1 MTDDA
6 DADVRPLSADHF
18 DDFRAITDYGFQPG
32 EGPQTYDE
40 EADRIADRYGAF
52 VGDDLVSVC
61 GHYDLS
67 ANLRGEWVSLAGLA
81 AVATPPEHRR
91 EGYVSALI
99 GDALERWRG
108 DFPLAA
114 LWPFSRSYY
123 EQFGWA
129 TANTYAKY
137 TCSPDQL
144 AFARS
149 AADGHAR
156 PVSADEWRELQ
167 TVHEAQAEETTLAL
181 RRSSENWWRERV
193 LHEGDD
199 DRPWAY
205 VWERDGEAVGYVVYT
220 FEDLGGPRH
229 MNQRLK
235 VSDMAVADHDAWLGL
250 MGFLADH
257 DSQASEVVVYSD
269 ARTDLLD
276 LVADPD
282 AVECETQT
290 GPMVRI
296 VDVADALEACPYP
309 ADATADVTIEVT
321 DETADWNDG
330 RFRLQVAD
338 GEGECTAVDRAAESD
353 ATLDGSGDPDVT
365 VDVGTLSQLVV
376 GYHDV
381 ATARRLGGLS
391 VADETTADALAALF
405 PSETVYLRT
414 FF

>member
-6 DADVRPLSADHF
+6 DADVRPLSAEQF
-18 DDFRAITDYGFQPG
+18 ADFRAITDYAFSPG
-32 EGPQTYDE
+32 DGPQTYDE
-40 EADRIADRYGAF
+40 EEDRIADRYGAF

-91 EGYVSALI
+91 EGYVGALI
-99 GDALERWRG
+99 DDALERWRG
-108 DFPLAA
+108 SFPLAA

-137 TCSPDQL
+137 TCPPDQL
-144 AFARS
+144 AFARG
-149 AADGHAR
+149 AVDGHAR

-167 TVHEAQAEETTLAL
+167 AVHETQAEETTLAL

-193 LHEGDD
+193 LREGDD

-205 VWERDGEAVGYVVYT
+205 VWERDGEARAYLVYS
-220 FEDLGGPRH
+220 FEDLGGPKH
-229 MNQRLK
+229 MNQRLT
-235 VSDMAVADHDAWLGL
+235 VADAAAADHDAWLGL
-250 MGFLADH
+250 LGFLADH

-276 LVADPD
+276 LVPDPD
-282 AVECETQT
+282 EVDCEAKT

-296 VDVADALEACPYP
+296 VDVADALAACPYP
-309 ADATADVTIEVT
+309 ADASAAVTLRVA
-321 DETADWNDG
+321 DETAPWNDG
-330 RFRLQVAD
+330 QFRLTVSDGDGTVAADPDAAAD
-338 GEGECTAVDRAAESD
+338 GDAD
-353 ATLDGSGDPDVT
+353 ATVGI
-365 VDVGTLSQLVV
+365 GTLSQLVA

-381 ATARRLGGLS
+381 DAARRVGDLS
-391 VADETTADALAALF
+391 VADESTADALAALF
-405 PSETVYLRT
+405 PPERTYLRT